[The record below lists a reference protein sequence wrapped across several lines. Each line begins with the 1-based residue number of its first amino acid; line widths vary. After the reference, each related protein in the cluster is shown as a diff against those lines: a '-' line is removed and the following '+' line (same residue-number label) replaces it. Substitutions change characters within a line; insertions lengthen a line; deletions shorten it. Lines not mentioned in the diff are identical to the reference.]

1 MKKAYWIVAGLLVAG
16 LVVFGFGCDTPN
28 NGGCGG
34 TPPSSSSTYSKVAGA
49 GIGVSNIQRSAAFYT
64 TVLELDDAGTRPG
77 KLDRIIEEHILTD
90 RDGKEI
96 ALMDFGPNENY
107 TRRPGKLVFAVNNTT
122 RYFNKAMANG
132 ATSVSRPLLC
142 RDPDGYIVE
151 FYAATGVQR
160 PVLVAVGV
168 GASNLAQSQAFYRQ
182 LDYTYSVAMPVVGL
196 MNEQILRSPGGTEGM
211 GDLVIM
217 NYTARMDYANVPAKV
232 TLHVRDAV
240 AFANAIKAINPGN
253 LLLQPTATSVGYA
266 KDIEG
271 TLLEIVQQ

>member
-1 MKKAYWIVAGLLVAG
+1 MKKAYWIIIGLLATG
-16 LVVFGFGCDTPN
+16 LIVFGFGCDNPN

-34 TPPSSSSTYSKVAGA
+34 TPSSNTYSKVAGA
-49 GIGVSNIQRSAAFYT
+49 GIGVSNIQRSVNFYT
-64 TVLELDDAGTRPG
+64 TVLELDDAGSRPG
-77 KLDRIIEEHILTD
+77 KLDRIVEEHILTD
-90 RDGKEI
+90 RDGQEI

-122 RYFNKAMANG
+122 TYFNRALANG

-151 FYAATGVQR
+151 FYAATGVTR
-160 PVLVAVGV
+160 PLLVAVGV
-168 GASNLAQSQAFYRQ
+168 GASNLRNSQAFYRDV
-182 LDYTYSVAMPVVGL
+182 LDFTYSVAIPVPGL
-196 MNEQILRSPGGTEGM
+196 MNEQILRSPGGNEGM

-240 AFANAIKAINPGN
+240 AFANAIKADDPAN

-271 TLLEIVQQ
+271 TLLEIIQK